1 MLFVTVFNT
10 YLDFYQEY
18 KSAQILKSFM
28 KLVPTNAVVVRNGM
42 KKEIPTAE
50 ILPGDLIA
58 LSNGDKVPA
67 DIRIA
72 YINGELKVN
81 DKNLKLLKLT
91 KIS

>member
-1 MLFVTVFNT
+1 
-10 YLDFYQEY
+10 
-18 KSAQILKSFM
+18 M

-42 KKEIPTAE
+42 KKEIPAAE

-72 YINGELKVN
+72 YINGELKV
-81 DKNLKLLKLT
+81 KLL
-91 KIS
+91 

>member
-1 MLFVTVFNT
+1 
-10 YLDFYQEY
+10 
-18 KSAQILKSFM
+18 M